1 MRGTIPLAGVNIV
14 THPHSS
20 QGYVDLL
27 TTMFNERRHVPMR
40 GAQHLML
47 GELKPISDAGVDAGL
62 FGRLYR
68 FVHVDKDA
76 PWFNVTR
83 HDEATREELSR
94 ISLPDELRPNTE
106 TFDFVFYPRGHSFY
120 INTRSGNRVNGKR
133 HSIGVGQVVKLLKT
147 LASLPAIEQRFG
159 VVEITALP
167 DQEQLERILSIHTLN
182 KLVIEVSKPNPDELG
197 QAQAKVFD
205 RLSGMKAR
213 KLKQELLAERHES
226 ITVDDDTLTLAR
238 VAAGNGKVVGYGY
251 TLDNK
256 KVEESTLA
264 KPWTDRVPYDSDI
277 QTEAD
282 ALMSATAALPG
293 HGR

>member
-1 MRGTIPLAGVNIV
+1 MKVVIPIAGVNIV
-14 THPHSS
+14 THPHSPK
-20 QGYVDLL
+20 GYIDLL
-27 TTMFNERRHVPMR
+27 NAMFNLRLHVPMR

-47 GELKPISDAGVDAGL
+47 GELKPVSGDGSDGAL

-76 PWFNVTR
+76 PWFNVAR
-83 HDEATREELSR
+83 HDEATSEELSS
-94 ISLPDELRPNTE
+94 INLPDELRPNTE
-106 TFDFVFYPRGHSFY
+106 TFDFVFYPKGHSFY

-147 LASLPAIEQRFG
+147 LASISEIQQRFG
-159 VVEITALP
+159 VVDITAFP
-167 DQEQLERILSIHTLN
+167 DQEQLEKILSIHNLN

-213 KLKQELLAERHES
+213 KLKQELIAERYES
-226 ITVDDDTLTLAR
+226 ITVDEDTRTLAR

-251 TLDNK
+251 TANNK
-256 KVEESTLA
+256 KVEESTVA
-264 KPWTDRVPYDSDI
+264 KPWTDRVQYDSDI

-282 ALMSATAALPG
+282 ALMASTATLPG
-293 HGR
+293 HGG